1 MDKWKSVYS
10 TEVMVRSE
18 IVKGVLGEHDIEAV
32 VINKKDSSYHFGFY
46 EISVPQEKVLQAL
59 KIIRDEIRFD

>member
-1 MDKWKSVYS
+1 
-10 TEVMVRSE
+10 MVRSE